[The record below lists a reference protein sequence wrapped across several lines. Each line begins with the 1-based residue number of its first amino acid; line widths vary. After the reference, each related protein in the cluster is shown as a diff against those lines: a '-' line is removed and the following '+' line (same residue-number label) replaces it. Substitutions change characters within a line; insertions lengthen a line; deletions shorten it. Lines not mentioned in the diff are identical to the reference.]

1 MATTGVRVGEAQS
14 RRHSA
19 TGPREEIAPAERR
32 PGLTA
37 EGSGSSLI
45 PGSRQPPQQRDV
57 PEAGDGQTPVGSGQT
72 FAVGGNMLNGWF
84 PDAGA
89 QVPRLLCGRFFAVPV
104 WWAGS
109 RSTLA
114 TQSEPVEL
122 NSLRSISVEHEYPA
136 LSAGVASVVYD
147 ATIRDEHGQVA
158 RLDSV
163 STAAPSRPRGKTC
176 ARGHP
181 ASTIV

>member
-84 PDAGA
+84 PD
-89 QVPRLLCGRFFAVPV
+89 PEP
-104 WWAGS
+104 GS
-109 RSTLA
+109 STSMRAIFRCPGLVGGV
-114 TQSEPVEL
+114 TLDFGDESEPVEL
-122 NSLRSISVEHEYPA
+122 NSLPQSGRA
-136 LSAGVASVVYD
+136 
-147 ATIRDEHGQVA
+147 
-158 RLDSV
+158 
-163 STAAPSRPRGKTC
+163 
-176 ARGHP
+176 
-181 ASTIV
+181 